1 MGIRR
6 GDGHF
11 QRFERV
17 FAWDQGRPL
26 LLDGVEEILK
36 LPLQRLLFAY
46 VELLCVVLQ
55 RDLVEVER
63 IQGAEGAR
71 ADGDRLLRVV
81 DLDEVLETGQSEL
94 PYFHRSEPVHLDKP
108 VDSILKSQEDVRVV
122 LERRMDLP
130 AAEREDAF
138 HRCADEVAE
147 DIDLVDA
154 ESHDDPD
161 VPDAARERTHAAGR
175 RGHEVAGLSVLEI
188 ALQHRDG
195 GSVWVAVS

>member
-1 MGIRR
+1 
-6 GDGHF
+6 
-11 QRFERV
+11 
-17 FAWDQGRPL
+17 
-26 LLDGVEEILK
+26 
-36 LPLQRLLFAY
+36 
-46 VELLCVVLQ
+46 
-55 RDLVEVER
+55 DLVEVER

-94 PYFHRSEPVHLDKP
+94 PHFHRSEPVHLDKP

-147 DIDLVDA
+147 DVDLVDS
-154 ESHDDPD
+154 EIHDDPD
-161 VPDAARERTHAAGR
+161 VPDAPRERTHAAGR
-175 RGHEVAGLSVLEI
+175 RGHEVAVLPFLQMPFHDRDRGIVSFDVSHGEGYAR
-188 ALQHRDG
+188 AL
-195 GSVWVAVS
+195 